1 MDIGGSRASIAQQ
14 AAETL
19 GIAYEEIKPQ
29 VVDTDSIGFT
39 MVTGGS
45 RTTFATGWAAILAA
59 EDVKTQMVERAA
71 SIWDVP
77 AEEVEYDS
85 GVIRHRSES

>member
-1 MDIGGSRASIAQQ
+1 MISAAPGLRSRQQ

-19 GIAYEEIKPQ
+19 GISYEEIKPQ

-59 EDVKTQMVERAA
+59 EDVKSQMVERGGFHLGCA
-71 SIWDVP
+71 
-77 AEEVEYDS
+77 
-85 GVIRHRSES
+85 GRRG